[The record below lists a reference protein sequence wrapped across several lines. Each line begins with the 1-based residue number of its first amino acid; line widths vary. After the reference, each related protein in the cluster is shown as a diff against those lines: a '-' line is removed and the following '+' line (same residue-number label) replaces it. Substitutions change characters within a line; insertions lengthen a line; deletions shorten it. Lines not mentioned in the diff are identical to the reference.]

1 MTQVKLLGELGDKF
15 GTDWQC
21 AGKSMRD
28 ILKLIDCQTDGF
40 REYFA
45 ECHAK
50 NIGFTIQNG
59 EDFIEEDAEMWLP
72 TLKDT
77 VIISP
82 VPAGSGK
89 GLGKI
94 LAAIL
99 MITAVVMTGG
109 AAAGAVGGTGTV
121 GAVSGNT
128 LAAMQAGTAV
138 SGIGTGTLTATSSFG
153 IGGLNLGTVTSI
165 SVEGAAAV
173 TSYSLSTAGYML
185 IAMGANLGIMGITE
199 MSAPDAG
206 DMTSD
211 PSYLFNGADNNI
223 EQGQPVPVLY
233 GTMKIGGTS
242 ISQGFQTG
250 ELRGAK
256 FDYASGSI
264 SSYYYGGSTG
274 TGAIGGTGWI
284 NSGKGALLI
293 K

>member
-1 MTQVKLLGELGDKF
+1 MTHVKLLGELGDKF

-21 AGKSMRD
+21 AGNSMRD

-45 ECHAK
+45 ECHQK

-72 TLKDT
+72 SLSDT

-89 GLGKI
+89 GIGKI
-94 LAAIL
+94 LAAIV
-99 MITAVVMTGG
+99 MIAAVVMTGG
-109 AAAGAVGGTGTV
+109 AAAAAAGTSAQV
-121 GAVSGNT
+121 GAG
-128 LAAMQAGTAV
+128 MQA
-138 SGIGTGTLTATSSFG
+138 SMGIGSATVTQSFGMLGMNFGSVTATAASASSAA
-153 IGGLNLGTVTSI
+153 TVT
-165 SVEGAAAV
+165 
-173 TSYSLSTAGYML
+173 YSLSTAGYMMVA
-185 IAMGANLGIMGITE
+185 IGANLGIMGITE
-199 MSAPDAG
+199 MTAPDAG

-233 GTMKIGGTS
+233 GTMKIGGTP

-250 ELRGAK
+250 QLRGAALN
-256 FDYASGSI
+256 YTTGTVAST
-264 SSYYYGGSTG
+264 YYGGATG
-274 TGAIGGTGWI
+274 TSSSGVGT
-284 NSGKGALLI
+284 NSGVGSMQRR
-293 K
+293 

>member
-1 MTQVKLLGELGDKF
+1 MTQVKLLGELGDRF

-21 AGKSMRD
+21 AGKSIRD

-45 ECHAK
+45 ECHEK

-94 LAAIL
+94 LAAII

-109 AAAGAVGGTGTV
+109 AAAAMAQTGAQV
-121 GAVSGNT
+121 GAG
-128 LAAMQAGTAV
+128 MQAAGFTAA
-138 SGIGTGTLTATSSFG
+138 STTYTAQMSLMGINLGSVTATATSA
-153 IGGLNLGTVTSI
+153 
-165 SVEGAAAV
+165 GASAV
-173 TSYSLSTAGYML
+173 TGYSLSTAGYAL
-185 IAMGANLGIMGITE
+185 ILAGANLGIMGITE
-199 MSAPDAG
+199 MTAPDAG

-250 ELRGAK
+250 ELRGSK
-256 FDYASGSI
+256 FDYASGTVN
-264 SSYYYGGSTG
+264 SYYYGGSTG
-274 TGAIGGTGWI
+274 TGSAAGGGGM
-284 NSGKGALLI
+284 NDGAGAVKI

>member
-1 MTQVKLLGELGDKF
+1 MTHVKLLGELGDRF

-45 ECHAK
+45 ECHEK

-59 EDFIEEDAEMWLP
+59 EDFIEEDTEMWLP

-77 VIISP
+77 IIISP
-82 VPAGSGK
+82 VPAGSGQ

-94 LAAIL
+94 LAAIV
-99 MITAVVMTGG
+99 MITAVVMSGG
-109 AAAGAVGGTGTV
+109 AAAAAAQTGAQV
-121 GAVSGNT
+121 GAG
-128 LAAMQAGTAV
+128 MQAAGFTAA
-138 SGIGTGTLTATSSFG
+138 STTYTAQMSLMGINIGSVTATATSA
-153 IGGLNLGTVTSI
+153 
-165 SVEGAAAV
+165 GASAV
-173 TSYSLSTAGYML
+173 TGYSLSTAGYAL
-185 IAMGANLGIMGITE
+185 VLAGANLGIMGITE
-199 MSAPDAG
+199 MTAPDAG

-250 ELRGAK
+250 ELRGAN
-256 FDYASGSI
+256 FNYASGTV

-274 TGAIGGTGWI
+274 TGAVGGTGWI
-284 NSGKGALLI
+284 NSGKGALLL

>member
-1 MTQVKLLGELGDKF
+1 MTQVKLLGELGAKF

-21 AGKSMRD
+21 AGKSVREV
-28 ILKLIDCQTDGF
+28 LKLIDCQTDGF
-40 REYFA
+40 KEYLA
-45 ECHAK
+45 ECHDK

-59 EDFIEEDAEMWLP
+59 EDFIDNDINELGLNN
-72 TLKDT
+72 LKDS

-94 LAAIL
+94 IAGLL
-99 MITAVVMTGG
+99 MIAALFFIPGG
-109 AAAGAVGGTGTV
+109 AALFTNVNTVAGGALAGTGV
-121 GAVSGNT
+121 GAGS
-128 LAAMQAGTAV
+128 AASLMGTTVVGAGGV
-138 SGIGTGTLTATSSFG
+138 TGT
-153 IGGLNLGTVTSI
+153 IGLNL
-165 SVEGAAAV
+165 
-173 TSYSLSTAGYML
+173 AGHALMYL
-185 IAMGANLGIMGITE
+185 GANLAIMGITE

-250 ELRGAK
+250 ELRGAR
-256 FDYASGSI
+256 FNYASGTV

-274 TGAIGGTGWI
+274 TGAVGGTGWI
-284 NSGKGALLI
+284 NSGKGALLL